1 MSADSQHSPD
11 QDRLTSRLNRQ
22 LDFIVQMDALKQ
34 VYRQTLL
41 IGDRRPEND
50 AEHSW
55 HLALMAMVLRE
66 YATPEVDITR
76 VLSMHLIHDLVE
88 IDAGDT
94 FAYDEAGHED
104 KEEREQAAAD
114 RIFALLPADQAREM
128 RALWDEFEA
137 RVTPES
143 RYAAALDRL
152 QPLLLNYHTE
162 GAAWV
167 KHGILHEQ
175 VIARNSHIGEGAP
188 KLWEYARQLIDD
200 ALKEGKLAG

>member
-167 KHGILHEQ
+167 KHGIRHEQ
-175 VIARNSHIGEGAP
+175 VIASNSHIGEGAP
-188 KLWEYARQLIDD
+188 KLWEYARQLIYD